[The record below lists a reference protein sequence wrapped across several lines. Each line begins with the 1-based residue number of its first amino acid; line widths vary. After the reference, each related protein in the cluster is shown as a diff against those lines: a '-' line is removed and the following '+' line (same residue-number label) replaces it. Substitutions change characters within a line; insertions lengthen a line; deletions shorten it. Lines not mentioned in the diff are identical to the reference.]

1 MRLMPRAR
9 PPKQLVDDRGR
20 PIDPA
25 AARLQPGIS
34 GIAAP
39 DDPQLADLRMR
50 AVLSQGGS
58 SPLWAVV
65 VSCLV
70 GAGVGVAIFAG
81 ARFMPGLPMWVPG
94 IVVGVIILVVASV
107 RSSRSAGRR
116 AAAAADLFLR
126 EGRCAG
132 CAYVLDGV
140 APASDGCV
148 VCPECG
154 AAWKR
159 SRIGTA
165 PAVAAALHEHRR
177 RVYQPTMRERWMP
190 SVRGL
195 LLTNDARG
203 VAAHVSNPRLRD
215 LGPAD
220 LARLGE
226 QRVRDLRSAIGWR
239 HRGKGL
245 LISLGLCPGL
255 FAFGAMIVRTRPT
268 GSMLSTLAAFGTF
281 AFGALVIVLLLG
293 FLYTMLVGDSGL
305 SGKRVAGE
313 FVMRGVCPQCLATL
327 DDITPQADGVKVCGG
342 CNAAWQSAAAAPPAA
357 AAASPL
363 PAPDL

>member
-1 MRLMPRAR
+1 MRAMPRSR

-25 AARLQPGIS
+25 AVRLQPGIS

-65 VSCLV
+65 VSCIV
-70 GAGVGVAIFAG
+70 GAAVGIAIITG

-94 IVVGVIILVVASV
+94 VVVAVIILTVASI
-107 RSSRSAGRR
+107 RSARSAGRR

-140 APASDGCV
+140 APAADGCV

-190 SVRGL
+190 GVRGL
-195 LLTNDARG
+195 LLTTDARG

-215 LGPAD
+215 LGPSD

-226 QRVRDLRSAIGWR
+226 HRVRDLQRAIGWR

-255 FAFGAMIVRTRPT
+255 FAFGAMIARTRPS
-268 GSMLSTLAAFGTF
+268 GSMVSTLAAFGTF
-281 AFGALVIVLLLG
+281 AFAALMIVLLLG
-293 FLYTMLVGDSGL
+293 FLYTMLIGDSGL
-305 SGKRVAGE
+305 SGKRVARE
-313 FVMRGVCPQCLATL
+313 FASRVVCPQCLATL
-327 DDITPQADGVKVCGG
+327 DDIAPGDDGVKVCGG
-342 CNAAWQSAAAAPPAA
+342 YNAAWTSSANPATPTA
-357 AAASPL
+357 
-363 PAPDL
+363 DQ